1 MEEKILSVLTQIQT
15 DVSSLKDDIA
25 TLKEDVSYLKTEMTS
40 VKEDVT
46 YLKDEME
53 VVKEISEINRI
64 AINTLI
70 KWTEC
75 ASEVL
80 GIRYP
85 VS

>member
-15 DVSSLKDDIA
+15 DVSSLKDDVSS
-25 TLKEDVSYLKTEMTS
+25 LKDDVSSLKN
-40 VKEDVT
+40 DVA
-46 YLKDEME
+46 YLKDELE
-53 VVKEISEINRI
+53 VVKENSEINRI

-70 KWTEC
+70 EWTEC

>member
-15 DVSSLKDDIA
+15 DVSSLKDDVSS
-25 TLKEDVSYLKTEMTS
+25 LKNDVA
-40 VKEDVT
+40 
-46 YLKDEME
+46 YLKDELE
-53 VVKEISEINRI
+53 VVKENSEINRI

-70 KWTEC
+70 EWTEC